1 MTEIDFISQKLNESA
16 LTRRSFLKWS
26 AALGG
31 AAALAGGINYGL
43 KASEKVTEEID
54 EGKWVVA
61 NCWNNCGG
69 RCVNYALVKDGVVIR
84 QKTDDTHPDTWLYP
98 QQRACIRGR
107 SRRTECFSPARL
119 KYPMKR
125 KNWEPGGGK
134 KELRGRD
141 EWVRI
146 SWDEALD
153 IIATE
158 EKRIRAKYGDASI
171 YYNTLMRAG
180 LENGRIDR
188 HLALTGGYAQE
199 YITGS
204 MGTWAATGQW
214 IMDTALK
221 GHIVGNDRMENL
233 KTDLWIIDG
242 LNPAWGSMGNPTYL
256 FKELKRESGAKMIWI
271 DPYYHDS
278 VAALGDEWIPIR
290 PSTDHAFFLGMAH
303 TLITEDDPEN
313 KPLIDW
319 DFLNRCTVGFDKDH
333 MPADAKDPSE
343 NFMDYVL
350 GLDENGNL
358 AQEGHKNYPPKTPEW
373 ASEICGVPSER
384 IKSLAIEIGSTK
396 NVAIISGTAPAR
408 TKNQDSYPQMF
419 MTLGWMTGHFGREG
433 SMTAGSQFHIAFG
446 GLGPRVGWELSNCYP
461 KAMPIV
467 GYGVAGGSGVVNPMG
482 EPVNL
487 WKQIVKGHWINEND
501 LPKALLENKYTAAAD
516 DVRDINI
523 QMVVGCG
530 ANSFSNNVG
539 LSRNIEGLR
548 HVEFV
553 LSADYFLTTIAKYS
567 DIVLPMTHPWER
579 YGEVSF
585 ANREIGF
592 VWASKVTEPMYETK
606 DPGWIDKEIG
616 KRLGLKPEDFGDL
629 PANQQIFNRI
639 AGAKVMKG
647 EAPGSVPDYENLV
660 TITEEDIAK
669 LKVEGAPQKGKI
681 SISELKEKGFYQV
694 PRSPDDNFGRIA
706 YKEFRDD
713 PDANPMGTASGKC
726 EIHSQGLADFI
737 EKRGYSKIR
746 PIPTYNPSIEG
757 FEATFSDWENK
768 IKGPY
773 PLQLY
778 SPHYPRRSHSDLDQ
792 VPWLRRA
799 FPNPVFLSTIDAKER
814 GIKTGDPV
822 LITSSHGKSL
832 RPAEVTERVMPGVV
846 LLPHGAWVEVDEE
859 TQIDKAGTDNW
870 IGGAIPTG
878 QGTSGYNTCIVQVE
892 KYEGPVK
899 LDPDW
904 KWPQRVVDYKEE

>member
-1 MTEIDFISQKLNESA
+1 MANNNIITKALHETV

-26 AALGG
+26 AAIGG
-31 AAALAGGINYGL
+31 TAALAGGLTYGL
-43 KASEKVTEEID
+43 KASEKIAENTDDGE
-54 EGKWVVA
+54 WVVA
-61 NCWNNCGG
+61 PCWNNCGG
-69 RCVNYALVKDGVVIR
+69 RCVNYALVKDGVVVR
-84 QKTDDTHPDTWLYP
+84 QKTDDTHPDSWLYP
-98 QQRACIRGR
+98 QQRACARGR
-107 SRRTECFSPARL
+107 SRRTEAYNVGRL

-125 KNWEPGGGK
+125 RNWEPGGGK
-134 KELRGRD
+134 KELRGKD

-153 IIATE
+153 IIAGE
-158 EKRIRAKYGDASI
+158 EKRIREKYGDGSI
-171 YYNTLMRAG
+171 FYNTLMKAG
-180 LENGRIDR
+180 LESGRIDR
-188 HLALTGGYAQE
+188 HLGLTGGYSQE

-256 FKELKRESGAKMIWI
+256 FKELKRVSGAKMIWI
-271 DPYYHDS
+271 DPFYHDS

-290 PSTDHAFFLGMAH
+290 PSTDHAMFLGLAY
-303 TLITEDDPEN
+303 TLITEDDPVN

-319 DFLNRCTVGFDKDH
+319 DFLNRCTVGFDKDN

-343 NFMDYVL
+343 NFKDYVL
-350 GLDENGNL
+350 GLDADGNL
-358 AQEGHKNYPPKTPEW
+358 APEDHKNYPPKTPQW
-373 ASEICGVPSER
+373 ASEICGVPAPR
-384 IKSLAIEIGSTK
+384 IRSLAIEIGSTK

-408 TKNQDSYPQMF
+408 AKNQDSYPQML

-467 GYGVAGGSGVVNPMG
+467 GYDVSGVPGIKNPSVP
-482 EPVNL
+482 PVNW
-487 WKQIVKGHWINEND
+487 WKEIVTGYGINEND
-501 LPKALLENKYTAAAD
+501 LPSALIDKKFTAAEN
-516 DVRDINI
+516 DVRNVNI

-539 LSRNIEGLR
+539 LAKNIEGLR
-548 HVEFV
+548 SVEFV
-553 LSADYFLTTIAKYS
+553 LSADYQLTTIAKYS

-579 YGEVSF
+579 YGDVSF

-592 VWASKVTEPMYETK
+592 VWGSKVTEPMYEAK
-606 DPGWIDKEIG
+606 DPGWIDKEIAM
-616 KRLGLKPEDFGDL
+616 RLGVDPEEYNFPSGK
-629 PANQQIFNRI
+629 QQIFNRI
-639 AGAKVMKG
+639 SGAKVMKG
-647 EAPGSVPDYENLV
+647 EVPGSVPDYEPLV
-660 TITEEDIAK
+660 TITEKDIAE
-669 LKVEGAPQKGKI
+669 LGVEGEPQQGKL
-681 SISELKEKGFYQV
+681 SYKELKKKGFYQV
-694 PRSPDDNFGRIA
+694 PRSPDDNFGRVA
-706 YKEFRDD
+706 YKEYRDD
-713 PDANPMGTASGKC
+713 PEGNPMSTASGKC
-726 EIHSQGLADFI
+726 EIHCQGLADFI
-737 EKRGYSKIR
+737 AKRGYTKIR

-757 FEATFSDWENK
+757 YEATFSDWENK
-768 IKGPY
+768 VKGPY

-778 SPHYPRRSHSDLDQ
+778 SPHYPRRSHSDFDQ

-799 FPNPVFLSTIDAKER
+799 FPNPLFMNTLDAKER
-814 GIKTGDPV
+814 GIENGDPV
-822 LITSSHGKSL
+822 LITSAHGKSL
-832 RPAEVTERVMPGVV
+832 RPVEVTERVMPGVV

-870 IGGAIPTG
+870 IGGALPTG
-878 QGTSGYNTCIVQVE
+878 QGTGGYNTNIVQVE
-892 KYEGPVK
+892 KYNGPVK

-904 KWPQRVVDYKEE
+904 KWPARVVEYKEK